1 MQEYKKHWHLERQ
14 IKTYKKI
21 NISNMKKDEGTNYID
36 HRFPCGGMIKHIVV
50 GKECIIAFDINL
62 QLLYIVYND

>member
-1 MQEYKKHWHLERQ
+1 M
-14 IKTYKKI
+14 KKI
-21 NISNMKKDEGTNYID
+21 KGTNYID

-50 GKECIIAFDINL
+50 DKECIMAFDINL